1 MKWKRKQ
8 RNHYHNSE
16 RRKYEISILQA
27 LWNILI
33 WNREQSYLLCCQM
46 QESDLT
52 SNHNYFGVF
61 LCINYT
67 ISQHLRQSKFRPQS
81 LNDKRI
87 KM

>member
-1 MKWKRKQ
+1 MENHSKNMIQRKRT
-8 RNHYHNSE
+8 RN
-16 RRKYEISILQA
+16 KKMPVISQKGG
-27 LWNILI
+27 
-33 WNREQSYLLCCQM
+33 
-46 QESDLT
+46 SDLT

-61 LCINYT
+61 LYINYT